1 MDNLK
6 KRLLQTQI
14 NERKLD
20 NQHEKEKMV
29 YAKIKKRYEQRKKAN
44 KAKQLFLNQVKIL
57 LQIYSFYLK
66 LDNILYIIKSIKK
79 IEDDIK
85 NEDFECSQ
93 LDLSIFIPNDKIKDK
108 QQNILINTA
117 LNLINTDNSNN

>member
-85 NEDFECSQ
+85 R
-93 LDLSIFIPNDKIKDK
+93 SISKTKHK
-108 QQNILINTA
+108 Q
-117 LNLINTDNSNN
+117 